1 MKSTA
6 NPVKALPFIWS
17 IPFKTTVMIT
27 VDITDDHKMVINGLK
42 DMLAS
47 IPGMRV
53 GYTYEEGASLLR
65 GLQKSQPDMLLLDI
79 QLPDVRGDELA
90 KLIVRSYPLVK
101 IIALTGF
108 NMAEYA
114 RLMLEAGASG
124 YLLKNTDEYKLRLAI
139 ETVHKGGKY
148 IEPAIHDK
156 LNEEKY
162 SGAGKSE
169 LSVRPNLTR
178 REKDILNMILKEMT
192 STEMAEAL
200 KLSLRTVENHRV
212 SLMQKLDARNMAGIV
227 KKAFQLGLV
236 K

>member
-1 MKSTA
+1 
-6 NPVKALPFIWS
+6 
-17 IPFKTTVMIT
+17 MIT
-27 VDITDDHKMVINGLK
+27 VDITDDHKMVINGLR
-42 DMLAS
+42 DMLGS
-47 IPGMRV
+47 IPGMQV
-53 GYTYEEGASLLR
+53 GQTYEEGTALLQ
-65 GLQKSQPDMLLLDI
+65 GLQKIQPDVLLLDI

-90 KLIVRSYPLVK
+90 KLITRSYPLVK

-114 RLMLEAGASG
+114 RLMLDAGASG
-124 YLLKNTDEYKLRLAI
+124 YLLKNTDEHKLRVAI
-139 ETVHKGGKY
+139 ETVHQGGKY

-156 LNEEKY
+156 LNEERYGSTEK
-162 SGAGKSE
+162 AE
-169 LSVRPNLTR
+169 LTVRPNLTR
-178 REKDILNMILKEMT
+178 REKDILELILKERT